1 MNCVLQEVIMPINS
15 ISSGSAPLRPEPS
28 RGPQP
33 NQRTEAPERPARPDQ
48 TRPASTVNREVPG
61 LDAATQNRLARNN
74 EPAEPRNT
82 ETNNAR
88 ESQQLRS
95 RAAEADAEKS
105 TASIDRADQARD
117 ALKARFEDVSRPKPE
132 PRFEERV

>member
-1 MNCVLQEVIMPINS
+1 MNRVLQDVLMPINS
-15 ISSGSAPLRPEPS
+15 ISSGSLPLRPAPA

-33 NQRTEAPERPARPDQ
+33 TQRTEAPERPARPDQ
-48 TRPASTVNREVPG
+48 TIPASTVSRDVPG

-74 EPAEPRNT
+74 EPAEPRDS
-82 ETNNAR
+82 ESSSAR
-88 ESQQLRS
+88 ESQELRS
-95 RAAEADAEKS
+95 RAAEANAEQS
-105 TASIDRADQARD
+105 NSSVDRADQARD